1 MTPMLS
7 AAPLWA
13 AIPWND
19 LISSPLAWGVLSGA
33 ISLLLLIPGSSQRAQ
48 TPGLAFAGAALILLG
63 LGLGRADSLGAQ
75 ISFWVLAAL
84 TVGSAGAAIAMRSAV
99 YSAIWFAVSLLGTG
113 GLFCLQNAQFLGVA
127 TVVVYAG
134 AIVVTF
140 LFVVMLAQPE
150 GHDAY
155 DRISWGPLAK
165 PIIVGSATLL
175 LGLVLG
181 TVGPA
186 LGVLGPTPPVKVAA
200 LAAAAPTAA
209 VPQQTSSEA
218 PTAPATDKPEAAAPA
233 ETSVAVTS
241 VAGTSVAGTSSAESV
256 SDGVSANIKSGRSAI
271 DTIDHRGHMARL
283 GSVLFSR
290 HLLAVEVGGTLLL
303 AALVGAVAIVIQG
316 RDERAK
322 SPAGAGE
329 ERDHG

>member
-1 MTPMLS
+1 MTLMLS
-7 AAPLWA
+7 ANPLWA

-19 LISSPLAWGVLSGA
+19 LIGSPLAWGVVAGA
-33 ISLLLLIPGSSQRAQ
+33 ISLLLLIPGSSQRAR
-48 TPGLAFAGAALILLG
+48 TPGLGFAAAALILLG
-63 LGLGRADSLGAQ
+63 LGMGRADSLGAQ
-75 ISFWVLAAL
+75 LSFWVLAAL

-165 PIIVGSATLL
+165 PVIVGSAAVL

-186 LGVLGPTPPVKVAA
+186 LGVLGAKAKTTAKATVK
-200 LAAAAPTAA
+200 TAA
-209 VPQQTSSEA
+209 KT
-218 PTAPATDKPEAAAPA
+218 A
-233 ETSVAVTS
+233 ETPSDSAAKSKAESGAKAGVKTVVTESPSTKGDETAVGAAVTEPS
-241 VAGTSVAGTSSAESV
+241 LP
-256 SDGVSANIKSGRSAI
+256 NRSAI
-271 DTIDHRGHMARL
+271 DTIDGRGHMARL

-290 HLLAVEVGGTLLL
+290 HLLAVELGGTLLL

-322 SPAGAGE
+322 QPAGAGE
-329 ERDHG
+329 ERDNG

>member
-1 MTPMLS
+1 MTAFFGAGPV
-7 AAPLWA
+7 WA

-19 LISSPLAWGVLSGA
+19 LVVSPLAWGVIAGA
-33 ISLLLLIPGSSQRAQ
+33 ISLLLLIPGSSQRAR
-48 TPGLAFAGAALILLG
+48 TPGLIFAAASLVLFG
-63 LGLGRADSLGAQ
+63 LGLGRSESLGAQ
-75 ISFWVLAAL
+75 LSFWVLAAL

-165 PIIVGSATLL
+165 PVVVGSSALL

-186 LGVLGPTPPVKVAA
+186 LGVIGGKPVAPAPAKTVAA
-200 LAAAAPTAA
+200 T
-209 VPQQTSSEA
+209 T
-218 PTAPATDKPEAAAPA
+218 PA
-233 ETSVAVTS
+233 
-241 VAGTSVAGTSSAESV
+241 
-256 SDGVSANIKSGRSAI
+256 RSAI
-271 DTIDHRGHMARL
+271 DTIDNRGHMARL

-290 HLLAVEVGGTLLL
+290 HLIAVELGGTLLL

-322 SPAGAGE
+322 PGVGTGE
-329 ERDHG
+329 ERNHG

>member
-1 MTPMLS
+1 MTALFGEGPV
-7 AAPLWA
+7 WA

-19 LISSPLAWGVLSGA
+19 LVASPLAWGVIAGA
-33 ISLLLLIPGSSQRAQ
+33 ISLLLLIPGSSQRAR
-48 TPGLAFAGAALILLG
+48 TPGLIFAAASLVLFG
-63 LGLGRADSLGAQ
+63 LGLGRSESLGAQ
-75 ISFWVLAAL
+75 LSFWVLAAL

-165 PIIVGSATLL
+165 PVVVGSSALL

-186 LGVLGPTPPVKVAA
+186 LGVIGGKPVAPAPAKTVAA
-200 LAAAAPTAA
+200 TTPASAAGSVPVAPAGSARDSAPGTDAAPATAAAAP
-209 VPQQTSSEA
+209 
-218 PTAPATDKPEAAAPA
+218 PA
-233 ETSVAVTS
+233 
-241 VAGTSVAGTSSAESV
+241 
-256 SDGVSANIKSGRSAI
+256 RSAI
-271 DTIDHRGHMARL
+271 DTIDNRGHMARL

-290 HLLAVEVGGTLLL
+290 HLIAVELGGTLLL

-322 SPAGAGE
+322 PGVGTGE
-329 ERDHG
+329 ERNHG

>member
-1 MTPMLS
+1 MTPM
-7 AAPLWA
+7 PLVDSIADPFGFVTPPGIAGLCWA
-13 AIPWND
+13 ALPWND
-19 LISSPLAWGVLSGA
+19 LLASPLAWGVIAGA
-33 ISLLLLIPGSSQRAQ
+33 VSLLLLIPGSSQRSR
-48 TPGLAFAGAALILLG
+48 TPGLLFAAAALILLG
-63 LGLGRADSLGAQ
+63 WGMGRSESLGAQ
-75 ISFWVLAAL
+75 LSFWVLATL

-165 PIIVGSATLL
+165 PVIVGSAAVL

-186 LGVLGPTPPVKVAA
+186 LGVMGAKAPKTAVLASSVSEASPTP
-200 LAAAAPTAA
+200 
-209 VPQQTSSEA
+209 
-218 PTAPATDKPEAAAPA
+218 
-233 ETSVAVTS
+233 
-241 VAGTSVAGTSSAESV
+241 
-256 SDGVSANIKSGRSAI
+256 RSAV
-271 DTIDHRGHMARL
+271 DTIDGRGHMARL
-283 GSVLFSR
+283 GGVLFSR
-290 HLLAVEVGGTLLL
+290 HLLAVELGGTLLL

-322 SPAGAGE
+322 QPGDAGE

>member
-1 MTPMLS
+1 MLS
-7 AAPLWA
+7 ANPLWA

-19 LISSPLAWGVLSGA
+19 LIGSPLAWGVVAGA
-33 ISLLLLIPGSSQRAQ
+33 ISLLLLIPGSSQRAR
-48 TPGLAFAGAALILLG
+48 TPGLGFAAAALILLG
-63 LGLGRADSLGAQ
+63 LGMGRADSLGAQ
-75 ISFWVLAAL
+75 LSFWVLAAL

-165 PIIVGSATLL
+165 PVIVGSAAVL

-186 LGVLGPTPPVKVAA
+186 LGVLGAKAPAKTTAKTTAKATVK
-200 LAAAAPTAA
+200 TAA
-209 VPQQTSSEA
+209 KT
-218 PTAPATDKPEAAAPA
+218 A
-233 ETSVAVTS
+233 ETPSGSAAKNKAESGAKAGVKAVVTESPSTKGDETAVGAAVTEPS
-241 VAGTSVAGTSSAESV
+241 LP
-256 SDGVSANIKSGRSAI
+256 NRSAI
-271 DTIDHRGHMARL
+271 DTIDGRGHMARL

-290 HLLAVEVGGTLLL
+290 HLLAVELGGTLLL

-322 SPAGAGE
+322 QPAGAGE
-329 ERDHG
+329 ERDNG

>member
-1 MTPMLS
+1 MTLMLS
-7 AAPLWA
+7 ANPLWA

-19 LISSPLAWGVLSGA
+19 LIGSPLAWGVVAGA
-33 ISLLLLIPGSSQRAQ
+33 ISLLLLIPGSSQRAR
-48 TPGLAFAGAALILLG
+48 TPGLGFAAAALILLG
-63 LGLGRADSLGAQ
+63 LGMGRADSLGAQ
-75 ISFWVLAAL
+75 LSFWVLAAL

-165 PIIVGSATLL
+165 PVIVGSAAVL

-186 LGVLGPTPPVKVAA
+186 LGVLGAKAKTTAKATVK
-200 LAAAAPTAA
+200 TAA
-209 VPQQTSSEA
+209 KT
-218 PTAPATDKPEAAAPA
+218 A
-233 ETSVAVTS
+233 ETPSGSAAKNKAESGAKAGVKTVVTESPSTKGDETAAGAAVTEPS
-241 VAGTSVAGTSSAESV
+241 LP
-256 SDGVSANIKSGRSAI
+256 NRSAI
-271 DTIDHRGHMARL
+271 DTIDGRGHMARL

-290 HLLAVEVGGTLLL
+290 HLLAVELGGTLLL

-322 SPAGAGE
+322 QPAGAGE
-329 ERDHG
+329 ERDNG

>member
-1 MTPMLS
+1 MTLMLS
-7 AAPLWA
+7 ANPLWA

-19 LISSPLAWGVLSGA
+19 LIGSPLAWGVVAGA
-33 ISLLLLIPGSSQRAQ
+33 ISLLLLIPGSSQRAR
-48 TPGLAFAGAALILLG
+48 TPGLGFAAAALILLG
-63 LGLGRADSLGAQ
+63 LGMGRADSLGAQ
-75 ISFWVLAAL
+75 LSFWVLAAL

-165 PIIVGSATLL
+165 PVIVGSAAVL

-186 LGVLGPTPPVKVAA
+186 LGVLGAKAKTTAKATVK
-200 LAAAAPTAA
+200 TAA
-209 VPQQTSSEA
+209 KT
-218 PTAPATDKPEAAAPA
+218 A
-233 ETSVAVTS
+233 ETPSDSAAKSKAESGAKAGVKTVVTESPSTKGDETAAGAAVTEPS
-241 VAGTSVAGTSSAESV
+241 LP
-256 SDGVSANIKSGRSAI
+256 NRSAI
-271 DTIDHRGHMARL
+271 DTIDGRGHMARL

-290 HLLAVEVGGTLLL
+290 HLLAVELGGTLLL

-322 SPAGAGE
+322 QPAGAGE
-329 ERDHG
+329 ERDNG

>member
-1 MTPMLS
+1 MTLMLS
-7 AAPLWA
+7 ANPLWA

-19 LISSPLAWGVLSGA
+19 LIGSPLAWGVVAGA
-33 ISLLLLIPGSSQRAQ
+33 ISLLLLIPGSSQRAR
-48 TPGLAFAGAALILLG
+48 TPGLGFAAAALILLG
-63 LGLGRADSLGAQ
+63 LGMGRADSLGAQ
-75 ISFWVLAAL
+75 LSFWVLSAL

-165 PIIVGSATLL
+165 PVIVGSAAVL

-186 LGVLGPTPPVKVAA
+186 LGVLGAKAKTTAKATVK
-200 LAAAAPTAA
+200 TAA
-209 VPQQTSSEA
+209 KT
-218 PTAPATDKPEAAAPA
+218 A
-233 ETSVAVTS
+233 ETPSDSAAKSKAESGAKAGVKTVVTESPSTKGDETAAGAAVTEPS
-241 VAGTSVAGTSSAESV
+241 LP
-256 SDGVSANIKSGRSAI
+256 NRSAI
-271 DTIDHRGHMARL
+271 DTIDGRGHMARL

-290 HLLAVEVGGTLLL
+290 HLLAVELGGTLLL

-322 SPAGAGE
+322 QPAGAGE
-329 ERDHG
+329 ERDNG

>member
-1 MTPMLS
+1 MMPSLS
-7 AAPLWA
+7 AATLWA

-19 LISSPLAWGVLSGA
+19 LIGSPLAWGVLAGA

-48 TPGLAFAGAALILLG
+48 TPGLVFAGAALILLG
-63 LGLGRADSLGAQ
+63 LGLGRADSLGAR
-75 ISFWVLAAL
+75 ISFYVLAAL

-186 LGVLGPTPPVKVAA
+186 LGIFEAKPTEKVVSKAASKAVFGEPDSDAKPTPDADSLK
-200 LAAAAPTAA
+200 TA
-209 VPQQTSSEA
+209 
-218 PTAPATDKPEAAAPA
+218 
-233 ETSVAVTS
+233 
-241 VAGTSVAGTSSAESV
+241 SSASTSE
-256 SDGVSANIKSGRSAI
+256 DAISADLKTGRSAI

-322 SPAGAGE
+322 ASAGAGE
-329 ERDHG
+329 ERDNG